1 MSNASLYIG
10 LSGVIA
16 QSQGLDTVSQNI
28 ANANTPGYTRETVN
42 LSDVVTPGSTVGGGV
57 TVNSISQIT
66 SQFLQTTARV
76 SSASQQAAQSYYS
89 AVSTAQNYFQEPS
102 PVGVNEQLSNLWNAF
117 DTLSNQPNL
126 STARNSLITTAQQ
139 LTTTLNQNS
148 QGLVNLYNTTVAQV
162 GSQITALNKQ
172 LAQVESLNKQIVQY
186 QGGSGANTL
195 IDQRNQ
201 IINSITDTIGA
212 TVQTNADGSV
222 TLLSGGI
229 TLANTNMSDTLS
241 VTSATAPPMPAVGS
255 SPVSIT
261 SGLSGATLPIVSGS
275 IGGSLSALN
284 VSLPKYSSQLD
295 SFTSNLATQ
304 INNILTSG
312 FGYSSTSPAPSGVP
326 LFVASSGTTIT
337 AGNVAINS
345 AITANPNLIATAGSS
360 NSPMDGSI
368 ASQVAAL
375 GSSANPPDAQYSLA
389 VAGVGLDVSTAKS
402 TLGTATSQSQS
413 ATTALSS
420 VAGVN
425 TNEELVSM
433 INYQNAYQAS
443 AKVIATVASMVQS
456 MIATV

>member
-1 MSNASLYIG
+1 MSNSSLYIG
-10 LSGVIA
+10 LSGVLA
-16 QSQGLDTVSQNI
+16 QSQGLDTVSQNV

-42 LSDVVTPGSTVGGGV
+42 LSDIVTPGTGTGGGV
-57 TVNSISQIT
+57 TVSSISQIT

-102 PVGVNEQLSNLWNAF
+102 PVGINEQLSNLWNAF

-126 STARNSLITTAQQ
+126 TTARNSLLTTAGQ
-139 LTTTLNQNS
+139 LTATLNSNS

-162 GSQITALNKQ
+162 GSQVSALNTQ

-201 IINSITDTIGA
+201 LINSITDAIGA
-212 TVQTNADGSV
+212 TVQTNPDGSV

-241 VTSATAPPMPAVGS
+241 VNAVTAPPMPAVGS
-255 SPVSIT
+255 LPVSIT
-261 SGLSGATLPIVSGS
+261 SGLSGATLPITSGS

-295 SFTSNLATQ
+295 AFTSNLASS
-304 INNILTSG
+304 INSILTTG
-312 FGYSSTSPAPSGVP
+312 FGY
-326 LFVASSGTTIT
+326 ASSGAAPAGVALFTAASGSTIT
-337 AGNVAINS
+337 AGNVSVNPAV
-345 AITANPNLIATAGSS
+345 TANPNLIATASTATA
-360 NSPMDGSI
+360 PMDGSI
-368 ASQVAAL
+368 ASQVGAL
-375 GSSANPPDAQYSLA
+375 GSSLNPPDAQYTLA
-389 VAGVGLDVSTAKS
+389 VAGVGLDVSTAKN

-425 TNEELVSM
+425 TNEEMVKM

-443 AKVIATVASMVQS
+443 AKVISTVASIIQS

>member
-1 MSNASLYIG
+1 MSNSSLYIG
-10 LSGVIA
+10 LSGILA
-16 QSQGLDTVSQNI
+16 QSQGLDTVSQNV
-28 ANANTPGYTRETVN
+28 ANANTPGYTRETAN
-42 LSDVVTPGSTVGGGV
+42 LSDIVTPGTGTGSGV
-57 TVNSISQIT
+57 TVSSISQIT

-126 STARNSLITTAQQ
+126 TTARNSLLTTAGQ
-139 LTTTLNQNS
+139 LTTTLNSNS
-148 QGLVNLYNTTVAQV
+148 QGLINLYNTTVAQV
-162 GSQITALNKQ
+162 GSQVDAINKQ
-172 LAQVESLNKQIVQY
+172 LAQVESLNQQIVQY

-201 IINSITDTIGA
+201 IINSITDAIGA
-212 TVQTNADGSV
+212 TVQTNSDGSV

-229 TLANTNMSDTLS
+229 TLANTNMADTLS
-241 VTSATAPPMPAVGS
+241 VSAATAPPMPATGTT
-255 SPVSIT
+255 PVSIV
-261 SGLSGATLPIVSGS
+261 SGLTGATLPVTSGS

-295 SFTSNLATQ
+295 SFASNLATA
-304 INNILTSG
+304 INNQLTA
-312 FGYSSTSPAPSGVP
+312 GYGYASTGTAPKGVD
-326 LFVASSGTTIT
+326 LFTAGSGTTIT
-337 AGNVAINS
+337 AQNITINS
-345 AITANPNLIATAGSS
+345 AVISNPNLIATATNN
-360 NSPMDGSI
+360 NSPLDGSI
-368 ASQVAAL
+368 ASSVAAL
-375 GSSANPPDAQYSLA
+375 GSQPNPPDAQYTLA

-413 ATTALSS
+413 ASTALAS

-425 TNEELVSM
+425 TNEELVKM
-433 INYQNAYQAS
+433 VNYQNAYQAS
-443 AKVIATVASMVQS
+443 AKVIATVASIIQS

>member
-1 MSNASLYIG
+1 MSNSSLYIG
-10 LSGVIA
+10 LSGIIA

-28 ANANTPGYTRETVN
+28 ANSNTPGYTRETVN
-42 LSDVVTPGSTVGGGV
+42 LSDVVTPGSTTGSGV
-57 TVNSISQIT
+57 TVNSISQIS

-102 PVGVNEQLSNLWNAF
+102 PVGINEQLSNLWSAF

-126 STARNSLITTAQQ
+126 TTARNSLLTTAGQ
-139 LTTTLNQNS
+139 LTTTLNSNS

-162 GSQITALNKQ
+162 GSQVATINKQ

-186 QGGSGANTL
+186 QGGSGGNTL

-201 IINSITDTIGA
+201 LINSITDAIGA

-229 TLANTNMSDTLS
+229 TLANTNMSDSLS
-241 VTSATAPPMPAVGS
+241 VSAATAPPMPAVGS
-255 SPVSIT
+255 SPVSIV
-261 SGLSGATLPIVSGS
+261 SGLSGATLPITSGS
-275 IGGSLSALN
+275 VGGSLSALN

-295 SFTSNLATQ
+295 SFTANLANS
-304 INNILTSG
+304 INSILTTG
-312 FGYSSTSPAPSGVP
+312 FGYSASGPAPAGVALFAPASG
-326 LFVASSGTTIT
+326 STIN
-337 AGNVAINS
+337 AGNITVNPAV
-345 AITANPNLIATAGSS
+345 TANPNLISTAATSTA
-360 NSPMDGSI
+360 PMDGSI
-368 ASQVAAL
+368 ASQVGAL
-375 GSSANPPDAQYSLA
+375 GSSLNPPDAQYTLA

-425 TNEELVSM
+425 TNEELVKM

-443 AKVIATVASMVQS
+443 AKVISTVASIIQS